1 MFMEKPC
8 YKSVERAACV
18 GCGIVGITVAI
29 VNVPC
34 PNVAFIAAWFYEKQL
49 VLSKLVLCKWMYCKE
64 DNCSMSTFKYRG
76 KRLWVLIYH
85 FIQF

>member
-8 YKSVERAACV
+8 YKSVEKAACV

-34 PNVAFIAAWFYEKQL
+34 PNVAFLAGWFYEKQL
-49 VLSKLVLCKWMYCKE
+49 VLSKLVLCK
-64 DNCSMSTFKYRG
+64 
-76 KRLWVLIYH
+76 
-85 FIQF
+85 